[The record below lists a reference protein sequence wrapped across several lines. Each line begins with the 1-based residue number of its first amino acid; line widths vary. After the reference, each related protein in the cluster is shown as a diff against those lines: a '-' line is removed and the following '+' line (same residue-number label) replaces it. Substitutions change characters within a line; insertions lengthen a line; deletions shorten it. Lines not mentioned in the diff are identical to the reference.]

1 LPGRSGGI
9 ISTSFGF
16 HFGCRSLTKLEA
28 APTSHHEAIAGF
40 SNPLFGGLAV
50 PGAISTFNS
59 ALTQL
64 RHPEN
69 RHREIDL

>member
-16 HFGCRSLTKLEA
+16 HFGWRSLTKLEA
-28 APTSHHEAIAGF
+28 APLLTTKQLQDSQIPF
-40 SNPLFGGLAV
+40 SGDWRCQGGSV
-50 PGAISTFNS
+50 RFNS
-59 ALTQL
+59 ALNYL

-69 RHREIDL
+69 RYHEIDL